1 MADEIIT
8 CRQSDLNQMVKEQRT
23 EAVQDALSPFK
34 SKQQTGYFSTVRFRF
49 IRSGAGPAF
58 TYTCSAATPRV
69 AFSYPQNGIMDSA
82 GFVPGTQSNLRFTNL
97 SDANKT
103 RDGETY
109 YIAGIALY
117 RGATSDAL
125 LSALVWD
132 TAAMTLVMNT
142 DNLWSLGCLHFFP
155 STSGLSGRGFTRI
168 QVPPLDSETTDLQL
182 LQNSVED
189 AGAFFSFTNPLIWK
203 PSGQTDSS
211 LAMQFTFNTDIVVT
225 TVARAAG
232 AGVAAYDPPATD
244 QVGTFVD
251 VTVRLIGHSVR
262 DLSLNK

>member
-1 MADEIIT
+1 MADNIIS
-8 CRQSDLNQMVKEQRT
+8 CRQSDLDSLVKEQRAD
-23 EAVQDALSPFK
+23 AVQTALSPFK

-49 IRSGAGPAF
+49 VRTGAGPVF
-58 TYTCSAATPRV
+58 TYTCAAATPRV

-82 GFVPGTQSNLRFTNL
+82 GFLPGTQSNLRFTNL

-109 YIAGIALY
+109 FIKGIALY
-117 RGATSDAL
+117 RGATSDGT

-132 TAAMTLVMNT
+132 AAAMTLVMNT
-142 DNLWSLGCLHFFP
+142 DNLWSLGSLHFFP
-155 STSGLSGRGFTRI
+155 STSGLSGRGFTRL
-168 QVPPLDSETTDLQL
+168 QTPALDSETADIQL

-189 AGAFFSFTNPLIWK
+189 AGAFFSFTDPLIWK

-211 LAMQFTFNTDIVVT
+211 LAMQFTFTTDIVT
-225 TVARAAG
+225 AATARAAG
-232 AGVAAYDPPATD
+232 AGVAAYDPPLTD
-244 QVGTFVD
+244 TIGTFVD
-251 VTVRLIGHSVR
+251 ITVRLIGHSVR